1 MVFVTRGTATSRVRS
16 MRDLVLWSAP
26 MSSKRMLL
34 SLSAAAL
41 MAVSGCNKN
50 TEATPQTPEPNQ
62 PTTADAGLPATDPAA
77 EAVAAADPA
86 TVSAL
91 KAALAGP
98 QRSADNKARD
108 VYRHP
113 EEMLLFFGVRP
124 DATVV
129 ELWPGG
135 NGWFTEVLAPFLR
148 ERGKLIAT
156 NFDTTGPADSYQTK
170 NGNKYLAKLKADP
183 GSYDKVEVVTVK
195 DTKTLSLGA
204 DGSAD
209 LVLTFR
215 NTHGWVKD
223 GIESDIYAAAFK
235 VLKSGGV
242 FGVEQ
247 HRAKPGPVADA
258 KKQAETGYLPEDFVI
273 SRVEAAGFKLVAKSE
288 VNANPKD
295 TKDYEKGVWALPP
308 ALQNGETDK
317 AKYQAIGE
325 SDRMTLKFVKP

>member
-1 MVFVTRGTATSRVRS
+1 M
-16 MRDLVLWSAP
+16 LWSAP
-26 MSSKRMLL
+26 MLSQRMIM
-34 SLSAAAL
+34 SLSVAAL
-41 MAVSGCNKN
+41 LAVSGCNKKADAPPQEPQ
-50 TEATPQTPEPNQ
+50 TEAPGG
-62 PTTADAGLPATDPAA
+62 ASLPASDPAA
-77 EAVAAADPA
+77 QAVAAADPA
-86 TVSAL
+86 TVAGL
-91 KAALAGP
+91 KAVLAGDH
-98 QRSADNKARD
+98 RSPDNKARD
-108 VYRHP
+108 AYRHP
-113 EEMLLFFGVRP
+113 QEMLLFFGLRP

-156 NFDTTGPADSYQTK
+156 NFDITGPADSYQTK
-170 NGNKYLAKLKADP
+170 NGNKFLAKLAADP
-183 GSYDKVEVVTVK
+183 GRYDKVEVVTVK
-195 DTKTLSLGA
+195 DTKALTLGP

-209 LVLTFR
+209 LVVTFR
-215 NTHGWVKD
+215 NTHGWVED
-223 GIESDIYAAAFK
+223 GIEADIYAAVFK

-247 HRAKPGPVADA
+247 HRAKAGPVADA
-258 KKQAETGYLPEDFVI
+258 KKQAETGYLPEDWVI
-273 SRVEAAGFKLVAKSE
+273 ARVEAAGFKLAAKSE

>member
-1 MVFVTRGTATSRVRS
+1 M
-16 MRDLVLWSAP
+16 LWSAP
-26 MSSKRMLL
+26 MSSRSMFLT
-34 SLSAAAL
+34 LSAAAL
-41 MAVSGCNKN
+41 IAASGCNKKGG
-50 TEATPQTPEPNQ
+50 TTDAPPGDPAPAGPATP
-62 PTTADAGLPATDPAA
+62 LPSSDPAA
-77 EAVAAADPA
+77 QAVAAADPA
-86 TVSAL
+86 TVAAL
-91 KAALAGP
+91 DAALAGA
-98 QRSADNKARD
+98 QRSPENKARD

-113 EEMLLFFGVRP
+113 KEMLLFFGLRP

-135 NGWFTEVLAPFLR
+135 NGWFTEVLAPFLK
-148 ERGKLIAT
+148 EKGKLIAT
-156 NFDTTGPADSYQTK
+156 NFDTSGPADSYQTR
-170 NGNKYLAKLKADP
+170 NGNKYNDKLKADP
-183 GSYDKVEVVTVK
+183 ASYDRVEVVTVK
-195 DTKTLSLGA
+195 DTKTLSLGP

-215 NTHGWVKD
+215 NTHGWVED
-223 GIESDIYAAAFK
+223 GIEGDIYAAAFK
-235 VLKSGGV
+235 VLKPGGV

-273 SRVEAAGFKLVAKSE
+273 ARVEAAGFKLAAKSE

-308 ALQNGETDK
+308 ALQNGETDR
-317 AKYQAIGE
+317 ARYQAIGE

>member
-1 MVFVTRGTATSRVRS
+1 

-41 MAVSGCNKN
+41 LAVSGCTKKN
-50 TEATPQTPEPNQ
+50 DATPQTPEPAAA
-62 PTTADAGLPATDPAA
+62 ADASLPATDPAA
-77 EAVAAADPA
+77 QAVAAADPA
-86 TVSAL
+86 TVAAL
-91 KAALAGP
+91 KQVLAGA

-108 VYRHP
+108 RYRHP
-113 EEMLLFFGVRP
+113 EEMLLFFGLRP

-156 NFDTTGPADSYQTK
+156 NFDTSGPADSYQTK
-170 NGNKYLAKLKADP
+170 NGNKYLEKLKADP
-183 GSYDKVEVVTVK
+183 ASYDKVEVVTVK
-195 DTKTLSLGA
+195 DTKALTLGP

-209 LVLTFR
+209 LVVTFR
-215 NTHGWVKD
+215 NTHGWVED
-223 GIESDIYAAAFK
+223 GIEADIYAAAFK

-273 SRVEAAGFKLVAKSE
+273 ARVEAAGFKLAAKSE

-295 TKDYEKGVWALPP
+295 TKDYKEGVWALPP
-308 ALQNGETDK
+308 ALRSEDPDK

>member
-1 MVFVTRGTATSRVRS
+1 MAFVTRGGWLRGVRS
-16 MRDLVLWSAP
+16 TRDLVLWSAP
-26 MSSKRMLL
+26 MSSQRLL
-34 SLSAAAL
+34 LTLSAAAML
-41 MAVSGCNKN
+41 AASGCNKK
-50 TEATPQTPEPNQ
+50 TDPTPPTSEPGQPAAEA
-62 PTTADAGLPATDPAA
+62 ALPASDPAA
-77 EAVAAADPA
+77 QAVAAADPA
-86 TVSAL
+86 TVTAL
-91 KAALAGP
+91 KAVLAGDH
-98 QRSADNKARD
+98 RSADNKARD
-108 VYRHP
+108 RYRHP
-113 EEMLLFFGVRP
+113 EAMLLFFGLRP

-156 NFDTTGPADSYQTK
+156 NFDTSGPADSYQTK
-170 NGNKYLAKLKADP
+170 NGNKYLDKLKADP
-183 GSYDKVEVVTVK
+183 GRYDKVEVVTVK
-195 DTKTLSLGA
+195 DTKTLSLGP

-209 LVLTFR
+209 LVVTFR
-215 NTHGWVKD
+215 NTHGWVED
-223 GIESDIYAAAFK
+223 GIEADIYAAAFK

-247 HRAKPGPVADA
+247 HRAKPGPVADP

-273 SRVEAAGFKLVAKSE
+273 ARVEAAGFKLAAKSE

-308 ALQNGETDK
+308 ALQNGETDR
-317 AKYQAIGE
+317 AKYLAIGE

>member
-1 MVFVTRGTATSRVRS
+1 M
-16 MRDLVLWSAP
+16 LWSAP
-26 MSSKRMLL
+26 MLSQRMMV

-41 MAVSGCNKN
+41 LAVSGCNKK
-50 TEATPQTPEPNQ
+50 
-62 PTTADAGLPATDPAA
+62 ADAPPQEPKQEAPVGASLPASDPAA
-77 EAVAAADPA
+77 QAVAAADPA
-86 TVSAL
+86 TVAGL
-91 KAALAGP
+91 QAALAGDH
-98 QRSADNKARD
+98 RSADNKARD
-108 VYRHP
+108 GYRHP
-113 EEMLLFFGVRP
+113 REMLLFFGLRP

-170 NGNKYLAKLKADP
+170 SGNKFLAKLAADP
-183 GSYDKVEVVTVK
+183 GRYDKVEVVTVK
-195 DTKTLSLGA
+195 DTKTLTLGP

-209 LVLTFR
+209 LVVTFR
-215 NTHGWVKD
+215 NTHGWVED
-223 GIESDIYAAAFK
+223 GIEADIYAAVFK
-235 VLKSGGV
+235 VLKPGGV

-258 KKQAETGYLPEDFVI
+258 KKQAETGYLPEDWVI
-273 SRVEAAGFKLVAKSE
+273 ARVEAAGFKLVAKSE

-295 TKDYEKGVWALPP
+295 TKDYAKGVWALPP

-317 AKYQAIGE
+317 AKYLAIGE